1 MEKAQL
7 FKISRENMEWF
18 KENYE
23 DILKKYDNQWIL
35 IHNKSV
41 AKSAGTFAKIV
52 NVAKKYD
59 PNTVLVEYMQS
70 KPVAMFF

>member
-7 FKISRENMEWF
+7 FKISIQNMQWF

-23 DILKKYDNQWIL
+23 DILRKYDNKWIL

-41 AKSAGTFAKIV
+41 VQSASTFDKIV

-59 PNTVLVEYMQS
+59 VNTVIVEYVQS